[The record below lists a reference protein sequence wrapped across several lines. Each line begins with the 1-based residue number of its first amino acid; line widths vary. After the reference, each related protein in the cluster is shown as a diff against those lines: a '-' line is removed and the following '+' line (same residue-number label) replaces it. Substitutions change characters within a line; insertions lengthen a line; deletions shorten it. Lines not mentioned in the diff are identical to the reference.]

1 MSPHTEA
8 LILGA
13 AIVIVGLVAGI
24 VAEHVIAVRAYER
37 GER

>member
-1 MSPHTEA
+1 MTVSTEA

-24 VAEHVIAVRAYER
+24 IIEHVIAVRAYER